1 METSWGKEQ
10 MKNLESESKKKWD
23 KLREELGMTTIDPG
37 ANPRYIPKAE
47 WDLYKQIDEEK
58 YKRAPANN
66 SWQKFDEAGQW
77 PNRPITEEEF
87 KEHCG
92 PEVYAK
98 VEEIRRER
106 RFYDIMEGK
115 IECSEEMKKFWPIVD
130 TSTNARRQVPEPW
143 PWWFTAIGMIGGLI
157 WFYLILKYSIA
168 PN

>member
-1 METSWGKEQ
+1 MEKNYYEQEWEKLKE
-10 MKNLESESKKKWD
+10 ETRD
-23 KLREELGMTTIDPG
+23 K
-37 ANPRYIPKAE
+37 PKSSSRM
-47 WDLYKQIDEEK
+47 LM
-58 YKRAPANN
+58 
-66 SWQKFDEAGQW
+66 DEAGQW
-77 PNRPITEEEF
+77 PMSDAAKHTKDFWQRHKDNMKIVRSWPSVDTPTNRPITEEEF

-143 PWWFTAIGMIGGLI
+143 PWWFTLIGMIGGLI
-157 WFYLILKYSIA
+157 WFYVILKYLIA